1 MTAARTRRP
10 GTLPYTPGTEHDRC
24 LSPATIGPEGDGVD
38 LELTG
43 KRAVV
48 TGGGSGIGKATA
60 ALLAGE
66 GADVVIASRS
76 ADRLRQAAADI
87 SAATGRPVHTAI
99 VDTSDEALVRAMAAH
114 SASLLGGP
122 AEILVNCAAIP
133 GGQRPVGGF
142 ETVTS
147 EAFWTDVNVK
157 VLGYLR
163 CAQAFAPGMISAGWG
178 RIINVSGLAA
188 RSTGSVIGSIRN
200 VSVAAMT
207 KNLADEL
214 GRHGI
219 NVTVVHPGLTRTE
232 ATAGVVADTASR
244 EGIEPEAVER
254 RMGAGNA
261 IGRMITASEVAA
273 VIAFLASPR
282 SVAINGDA
290 VACGGGTPRVIHY

>member
-1 MTAARTRRP
+1 MIAA
-10 GTLPYTPGTEHDRC
+10 GVGAISSNSDRKQQ
-24 LSPATIGPEGDGVD
+24 GDGVD

-48 TGGGSGIGKATA
+48 TGGGSGIGRATA
-60 ALLAGE
+60 TLLAEE

-87 SAATGRPVHTAI
+87 SAAAGRTVHPAV
-99 VDTSDEALVRAMAAH
+99 VDTSDAASVQAMASQA
-114 SASLLGGP
+114 AGLLGGP

-133 GGQRPVGGF
+133 AGQRPVGGF
-142 ETVTS
+142 ESVTS
-147 EAFWTDVNVK
+147 EAFWADVDVK

-163 CAQAFAPGMISAGWG
+163 CAQAFAPGMVAAGWG
-178 RIINVSGLAA
+178 RIVNVSGLAA

-200 VSVAAMT
+200 VSVAALT

-214 GRHGI
+214 GRHGV

-232 ATAGVVADTASR
+232 ATAGVVAAMATR
-244 EGIEPEAVER
+244 EGIEPDMVER
-254 RMGAGNA
+254 RLAAGNA
-261 IGRMITASEVAA
+261 IGRMITAAEVAA

-290 VACGGGTPRVIHY
+290 VACGGGAPRVIHY

>member
-1 MTAARTRRP
+1 
-10 GTLPYTPGTEHDRC
+10 
-24 LSPATIGPEGDGVD
+24 VD

-60 ALLAGE
+60 TLLAAE
-66 GADVVIASRS
+66 GAEVVIASRS
-76 ADRLRQAAADI
+76 ADRLRRAAADI
-87 SAATGRPVHTAI
+87 GAATGRSVHTAT
-99 VDTSDEALVRAMAAH
+99 VDTSDEASVQAMAVQA
-114 SASLLGGP
+114 ASLLRGP
-122 AEILVNCAAIP
+122 AEILVNCAAVP
-133 GGQRPVGGF
+133 AGQRPVGGF
-142 ETVTS
+142 ETLTS
-147 EAFWTDVNVK
+147 EAFWADVNVK

-163 CAQAFAPGMISAGWG
+163 CAQAVAPGMIAAGWG

-188 RSTGSVIGSIRN
+188 RSTGSVVGSIRN

-214 GRHGI
+214 GRRGI

-232 ATAGVVADTASR
+232 ATPGVVAATASR
-244 EGIEPEAVER
+244 EGIEPAEVER
-254 RMGAGNA
+254 RLGAGNA
-261 IGRMITASEVAA
+261 IGRMITADEVAA
-273 VIAFLASPR
+273 VITFLASPR

>member
-1 MTAARTRRP
+1 
-10 GTLPYTPGTEHDRC
+10 
-24 LSPATIGPEGDGVD
+24 VD

-48 TGGGSGIGKATA
+48 TGGGSGIGRAAAT
-60 ALLAGE
+60 LLAEE

-76 ADRLRQAAADI
+76 ADRLRRAAADI
-87 SAATGRPVHTAI
+87 SAAAGRPVQPAV
-99 VDTSDEALVRAMAAH
+99 VDTSDQASVQAMASQA
-114 SASLLGGP
+114 ASLLGGP
-122 AEILVNCAAIP
+122 VEILVNCAAIP
-133 GGQRPVGGF
+133 AGQRPVGGF
-142 ETVTS
+142 ESITS
-147 EAFWTDVNVK
+147 EAFWADVDVK

-163 CAQAFAPGMISAGWG
+163 CAQAFAPGMVAAGWG
-178 RIINVSGLAA
+178 RIVNVSGLAA
-188 RSTGSVIGSIRN
+188 RSTGSVVGSIRN
-200 VSVAAMT
+200 VSVAALT

-232 ATAGVVADTASR
+232 ATAGVVAATAIR
-244 EGIEPEAVER
+244 EGIELDAVER
-254 RMGAGNA
+254 RLAAGNA
-261 IGRMITASEVAA
+261 IGRMITAAEVAA

>member
-1 MTAARTRRP
+1 
-10 GTLPYTPGTEHDRC
+10 
-24 LSPATIGPEGDGVD
+24 VD

-60 ALLAGE
+60 ALLAEE
-66 GADVVIASRS
+66 GAEVVIASRS
-76 ADRLRQAAADI
+76 ADRLRQAAAEI
-87 SAATGRPVHTAI
+87 SAATGRAVH
-99 VDTSDEALVRAMAAH
+99 
-114 SASLLGGP
+114 P
-122 AEILVNCAAIP
+122 AAIP
-133 GGQRPVGGF
+133 AGQRQVGGF
-142 ETVTS
+142 DTVTS
-147 EAFWTDVNVK
+147 EAFWADVNVK

-163 CAQAFAPGMISAGWG
+163 CAQAFAPGMLAAGWG
-178 RIINVSGLAA
+178 RIVNVSGLAA
-188 RSTGSVIGSIRN
+188 RSTGSVVGSIRN

-232 ATAGVVADTASR
+232 ATPGVVAATASR

-254 RMGAGNA
+254 RLASGNA
-261 IGRMITASEVAA
+261 IGRMVTAHEVAA

-282 SVAINGDA
+282 SIAINGDA

>member
-1 MTAARTRRP
+1 
-10 GTLPYTPGTEHDRC
+10 
-24 LSPATIGPEGDGVD
+24 VD

-48 TGGGSGIGKATA
+48 TGGGSGIGKAA
-60 ALLAGE
+60 ATLLAAE
-66 GADVVIASRS
+66 GADVLIASRS

-87 SAATGRPVHTAI
+87 SAAAGRPVHPAV
-99 VDTSDEALVRAMAAH
+99 VDTSDESSVRAMADQA
-114 SASLLGGP
+114 ASLLRGP
-122 AEILVNCAAIP
+122 VEILVNCAAIP
-133 GGQRPVGGF
+133 AGQRPAGGF
-142 ETVTS
+142 ESITS
-147 EAFWTDVNVK
+147 EAFWADVNVK

-163 CAQAFAPGMISAGWG
+163 CAQAFAPGMIATGWG
-178 RIINVSGLAA
+178 RIVNVSGLAA
-188 RSTGSVIGSIRN
+188 RTTGSVVGSIRN

-232 ATAGVVADTASR
+232 ATAGDVAATASR

-254 RMGAGNA
+254 RLAAGNA
-261 IGRMITASEVAA
+261 IGRLISAAEVAA

>member
-1 MTAARTRRP
+1 M
-10 GTLPYTPGTEHDRC
+10 
-24 LSPATIGPEGDGVD
+24 D

-60 ALLAGE
+60 TLLAGE
-66 GADVVIASRS
+66 GAEVVIASRS
-76 ADRLRQAAADI
+76 ADRLRQAASDI
-87 SAATGRPVHTAI
+87 GAATGRRVHTAM
-99 VDTSDEALVRAMAAH
+99 VDTSDEASVQAMAAEA
-114 SASLLGGP
+114 ASLLRGP
-122 AEILVNCAAIP
+122 VEILVNCAAIP
-133 GGQRPVGGF
+133 AGQRPAGGF
-142 ETVTS
+142 ETVTG
-147 EAFWTDVNVK
+147 EAFWADVNVK

-163 CAQAFAPGMISAGWG
+163 CAQAVAPGMIGAGWG

-188 RSTGSVIGSIRN
+188 RSTGSVVGSIRN

-232 ATAGVVADTASR
+232 ATAGVVAATASR

-254 RMGAGNA
+254 RLAAGNA
-261 IGRMITASEVAA
+261 IGRMITAGEVAA
-273 VIAFLASPR
+273 VITFLASPR
-282 SVAINGDA
+282 SVAINGDS

>member
-1 MTAARTRRP
+1 
-10 GTLPYTPGTEHDRC
+10 
-24 LSPATIGPEGDGVD
+24 
-38 LELTG
+38 
-43 KRAVV
+43 VV
-48 TGGGSGIGKATA
+48 TGGGSGIGKAA
-60 ALLAGE
+60 ATQLAAE

-76 ADRLRQAAADI
+76 ADRLRRAAAEI
-87 SAATGRPVHTAI
+87 GAASGRGVRSVM
-99 VDTSDEALVRAMAAH
+99 VDTSDEASVRAMA
-114 SASLLGGP
+114 SAAADALGGP

-133 GGQRPVGGF
+133 AGQHPVGGF

-147 EAFWTDVNVK
+147 EMFWADVNVK

-163 CAQAFAPGMISAGWG
+163 CAQALAPGMIAAGWG

-188 RSTGSVIGSIRN
+188 RSTGSVVGSIRN
-200 VSVAAMT
+200 VSVAALT

-232 ATAGVVADTASR
+232 ATPGVVAAAARR

-254 RMGAGNA
+254 RLAAGNA

-273 VIAFLASPR
+273 VIAFLASPC

-290 VACGGGTPRVIHY
+290 LACGGGTPRAIHY

>member
-1 MTAARTRRP
+1 MN
-10 GTLPYTPGTEHDRC
+10 
-24 LSPATIGPEGDGVD
+24 

-60 ALLAGE
+60 ALLAEE

-87 SAATGRPVHTAI
+87 SAATGRAVHPAMA
-99 VDTSDEALVRAMAAH
+99 DTGDEASVQAMAAQA
-114 SASLLGGP
+114 ASLLGGP
-122 AEILVNCAAIP
+122 VEILVNCAAIP
-133 GGQRPVGGF
+133 AGQRPVGGF

-147 EAFWTDVNVK
+147 EAFWADVNVK

-163 CAQAFAPGMISAGWG
+163 CAQALAPGMIAAGWG

-188 RSTGSVIGSIRN
+188 RSTGSVVSSVRN

-232 ATAGVVADTASR
+232 ATPGVVAATASR

-254 RMGAGNA
+254 RLAAGNA
-261 IGRMITASEVAA
+261 VGRLITAREVAT

-290 VACGGGTPRVIHY
+290 VACGGGTPRAIHY